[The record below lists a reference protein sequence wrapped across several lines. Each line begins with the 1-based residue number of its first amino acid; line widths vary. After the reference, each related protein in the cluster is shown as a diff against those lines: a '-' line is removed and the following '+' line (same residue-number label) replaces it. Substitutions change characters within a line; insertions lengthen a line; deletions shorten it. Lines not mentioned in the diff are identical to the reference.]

1 MLGELAVWMLG
12 GYGAGIVWYFV
23 ARLGRTNLSQRY
35 KEAGGCK
42 EGLTGLQW
50 SYPGLFGILFNSI
63 GVCASILRGQDPSGR
78 LVLLA
83 CSTAIL
89 LGSYTVKRIEE
100 KYERPD
106 PTSE

>member
-1 MLGELAVWMLG
+1 MLGEVVVWMLG

-23 ARLGRTNLSQRY
+23 ARLGRTRLSQRY
-35 KEAGGCK
+35 RRAGGCE
-42 EGLTGLQW
+42 EGLNGLQW
-50 SYPGLFGILFNSI
+50 SFLGLYGIFFSLI
-63 GVCASILRGQDPSGR
+63 GICASILRGQDPSGR

-89 LGSYTVKRIEE
+89 LGSCTAKRTEE